1 MPNGQL
7 KISTISN
14 MELVNITSEIDK
26 VLQSQPI
33 SSGVIHL
40 FNPHTTAGL
49 IINEGADPDVC
60 LDILQGLGTHGSLE
74 TLATNIERAIRRP
87 TL

>member
-26 VLQSQPI
+26 
-33 SSGVIHL
+33 
-40 FNPHTTAGL
+40 
-49 IINEGADPDVC
+49 
-60 LDILQGLGTHGSLE
+60 ILQNQSISRELSTFL
-74 TLATNIERAIRRP
+74 IRILP
-87 TL
+87 PDS